1 MRQRSQAI
9 ATEVDLIER
18 LTPGVVLSWVPEGLL
33 EDARRVIAE
42 GRVARPAIRR
52 GEVEAIVADTRRG
65 IVRVRIGWGATGPV
79 AVCECRAGRGVVCV
93 HAAAVGLILVG
104 ELGSKKMEASD
115 LEAPLA
121 APSRAASEIAVRRER
136 GASDL
141 FWVRLLAGGPMFGR
155 HEVRSPSSNRYEVV
169 IRALDE
175 PHNGCSCPDFAT
187 NLLGTCKHIEA
198 VLHRLR
204 KRARRRFEEASRG
217 GPPASYFYLGFGPD
231 PEVRLRLSR
240 GASPAARKLFA
251 RYFLADGRLASPED
265 GAALFARIERAAAEA
280 DVEVPA
286 EVKGFLA
293 RTREAEER
301 EREGR
306 AVEAEIRASGREQP
320 GFRATLYPYQVDGV
334 AFLAS
339 RGRAILADE
348 MGLGKTAQAIAVMA
362 RWLSKG
368 VESGGESGGE
378 GGVRRALIV
387 CPSSLKRQWERE
399 IERFTGLGRGR
410 VAVVGGRREE
420 RRKLYANP
428 TEVLITSYELA
439 RADEADVVGLSP
451 DLLILDEAQKIKNW
465 RTKTADAIK
474 RIPSRFALVLTGTPL
489 ENRLDDLY
497 SLMQVVDPH
506 FFGPLWRFNEAFL
519 EMDERGRVTG
529 YKNLDELRRRL
540 SGVMLR
546 RRKEDVLAEL
556 PAQIINRLTVPM
568 TEEQAAI
575 HADGERQVQKLVAA
589 LKRRPLT
596 PLEERRLFRAF
607 QRMRMA
613 CDAAGLVDGETKGAP
628 KLSELQGVLE
638 ELCVEAGH
646 KVVVFSEWERMQA
659 MAAEVCE
666 GLRVGYVR
674 LHGGVPSDAR
684 GRLIE
689 RFFTDPRCQ
698 VFLSTDAGGVGLNLQ
713 VASHVVNLDLP
724 WNPAVLAQR
733 IARVHRIGQRAAV
746 NVILLISE
754 GSFEERLEGALD
766 SKRALFAAAVG
777 DDQETSEI
785 ERSTL
790 ASRIA
795 TLMGGSFAASTG
807 RPPEEAA
814 AEVKAEPDPVAVL
827 RARLG
832 EALERIVRLPNGRLL
847 GVVRGEVMPAVE
859 VPALLLPANAAEALA
874 PLGDASPLEQGEE
887 IYRAEPKA
895 PQDLA
900 LELRRA
906 RLSAAERK
914 LKAGEALVAADFGVE
929 ALGMFREALSLG
941 CRAAFKLGDPGED
954 SVTLLAGVY
963 GELLPEGVLSSAD
976 AHALVRAGELARAF
990 NCAGFSP
997 PDLLLSQIGGQARDL
1012 LARVRELVEPG
1023 PPGLAVGEE
1032 SLPVAR

>member
-1 MRQRSQAI
+1 MRQRGQAI
-9 ATEVDLIER
+9 STEVDLIEQ

-33 EDARRVIAE
+33 DEARRVIAE

-52 GEVEAIVADTRRG
+52 GEVEAVVADTRRG
-65 IVRVRIGWGATGPV
+65 IVRARIGWGTTGPV

-104 ELGSKKMEASD
+104 DLGSKKEEASG

-121 APSRAASEIAVRRER
+121 APSRSKSEIAVRRER

-231 PEVRLRLSR
+231 PEVRLRLSS
-240 GASPAARKLFA
+240 GASPAARKLLA
-251 RYFLADGRLASPED
+251 RYFRADGRLASPERC
-265 GAALFARIERAAAEA
+265 AALFARIDRVAGEA
-280 DVEVPA
+280 GVEVPA
-286 EVKGFLA
+286 EVKGFIA
-293 RTREAEER
+293 RMREAEER

-306 AVEAEIRASGREQP
+306 AMEAEIRASGREQP

-334 AFLAS
+334 AFMAS

-362 RWLSKG
+362 RWLAK
-368 VESGGESGGE
+368 GGE

-410 VAVVGGRREE
+410 VTVVGGRREE
-420 RRKLYANP
+420 RRELYANP

-519 EMDERGRVTG
+519 EMDGRGRITG

-540 SGVMLR
+540 SEVMLR

-684 GRLIE
+684 GQLIE

-777 DDQETSEI
+777 DDQETQAI

-807 RPPEEAA
+807 RPPAEAEAA
-814 AEVKAEPDPVAVL
+814 AEPDPVAVL

-895 PQDLA
+895 PPDLA
-900 LELRRA
+900 LERRRA

-914 LKAGEALVAADFGVE
+914 LKAAEALVAADFGVE

-941 CRAAFKLGDPGED
+941 CRAAFKQGDPGED
-954 SVTLLAGVY
+954 SVALLAGVY

-997 PDLLLSQIGGQARDL
+997 PDPLLSQIGGQARDL

-1023 PPGLAVGEE
+1023 PPVRAVGEE
-1032 SLPVAR
+1032 SPPAAR